1 MKLSA
6 RFENR
11 AVLVE
16 ALLAQSVVQGDRDV
30 AAALAE
36 AGELVELAPG
46 EVLVREGHADQDMYH
61 LLLGKVSVK
70 VKGKQVAV
78 RERNTTIGEMS
89 AVNSSILRSAT
100 ITATEP
106 TVALKIS
113 PETLEK
119 VASKQP
125 RIYRLIASEIASR
138 LLQRNSL
145 IRSPNERPRIFFICS
160 KEALDVAEAL
170 RHGLC
175 YEPADAVIWSDD
187 NIFPPG
193 GYPLEALETEVNR
206 ADFGIAIAQ
215 PDDLIRSRDR
225 TTVAP
230 RDNVIFELG
239 YFMSKLG
246 RFRTLLLVPEISPA
260 DSIKLPSDFK
270 GLTPITYKPLRDG
283 ERPAQ
288 TLQAAIYDLKMMI
301 REMGP
306 REM

>member
-1 MKLSA
+1 MKLTD
-6 RFENR
+6 RFQNKTI
-11 AVLVE
+11 LVD
-16 ALLAQSVVQGDRDV
+16 ALLAQNVIQGDRDV

-36 AGELVELAPG
+36 AGELVELTSG
-46 EVLVREGHADQDMYH
+46 EVLFREGDADQAMYH
-61 LLLGKVSVK
+61 LLLGKVSVR
-70 VKGKQVAV
+70 VKGKQVAT
-78 RERNTTIGEMS
+78 RERNVTIGEMS

-100 ITATEP
+100 ITAVEP

-119 VASKQP
+119 VASAQP
-125 RIYRLIASEIASR
+125 RIYRLIASELASR

-145 IRSPNERPRIFFICS
+145 IRPPNERSRIFFICS

-175 YEPADAVIWSDD
+175 HEPADGIIWSDD

-206 ADFGIAIAQ
+206 ADFGVAIAQ
-215 PDDLIRSRDR
+215 PDDLVRSRDR
-225 TTVAP
+225 KTVAP

-270 GLTPITYKPLRDG
+270 GLTPITYKPLREG

-288 TLQAAIYDLKMMI
+288 TLSAAIYDLKMLI
-301 REMGP
+301 RDLGP